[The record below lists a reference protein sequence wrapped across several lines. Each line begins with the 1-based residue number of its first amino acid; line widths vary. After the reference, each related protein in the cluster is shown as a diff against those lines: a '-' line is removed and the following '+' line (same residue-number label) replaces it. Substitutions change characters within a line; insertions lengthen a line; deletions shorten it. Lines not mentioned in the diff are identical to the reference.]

1 MLVNLST
8 SAVDLL
14 LQLRISWWG
23 QLNDHGS
30 IQASVQLPTSSVWPM
45 LFLVYYLVFSLQDLK
60 SKMQYSLQSS
70 LPYNAY
76 RSYFNHHDSSSYLQ
90 NYSPYIGQPSS
101 YCHPGYQ
108 TMGSNVRNP
117 HAALSTSVAL
127 NQQSTG
133 AHAETSQKDSVHF
146 IVSKELQ
153 ELERFASGF
162 KMRRIKLG
170 YTQTNVGAA
179 LAKLSDGTDFSQT
192 TICRFENLQLSYKNA
207 CKLKPLLEA
216 WLAKAEAMGVV
227 NNDKPV
233 SERKRK
239 RRTTIGLHAKE
250 MLERYF
256 QRQPK
261 PSSLEVFG
269 IAEGLKLDKEVV
281 RVWFCN
287 RRQREKRIKTSL
299 INLQF
304 MPVHS

>member
-1 MLVNLST
+1 M
-8 SAVDLL
+8 
-14 LQLRISWWG
+14 
-23 QLNDHGS
+23 
-30 IQASVQLPTSSVWPM
+30 AS
-45 LFLVYYLVFSLQDLK
+45 D
-60 SKMQYSLQSS
+60 
-70 LPYNAY
+70 
-76 RSYFNHHDSSSYLQ
+76 
-90 NYSPYIGQPSS
+90 
-101 YCHPGYQ
+101 
-108 TMGSNVRNP
+108 VRNP
-117 HAALSTSVAL
+117 HATLPTSVSL
-127 NQQSTG
+127 NQQLQNS
-133 AHAETSQKDSVHF
+133 HLESPQKDASHLV
-146 IVSKELQ
+146 VSKELQ
-153 ELERFASGF
+153 ELERFATGF

-216 WLAKAEAMGVV
+216 WLEKAEAMGVV

-261 PSSLEVFG
+261 PSSLEVLG
-269 IAEGLKLDKEVV
+269 IAEALKLDKEVV

-299 INLQF
+299 LSFQF
-304 MPVHS
+304 LPVRS